1 MAVTTGKVRA
11 SYVHIFTPRVPDNG
25 GEAKYS
31 VTLLIPKSD
40 TATLNTLY
48 ADIERAKQEGA
59 QKAFNGNV
67 PPQCKIPIY
76 DGDGYRPSGE
86 AFGEECKGCMVM
98 TASAKDKPVI
108 VGLDMQEILN
118 PADVYSGCYI
128 RASVNMFAYNSNGNK
143 GIGCGLNAV
152 QKIED
157 GIPLTVRVSAEEAFG
172 GANAYSGAM
181 MPQSMYGV
189 PGQPAAAPPAYQAP
203 GYPQQPAYTVPPLG
217 APASYGAPQGV
228 PGQPGYPAPL
238 TGAGPQSMYNVPGQ
252 PVPAQPVPAQPG
264 YNAPPAYNAQMPQGT
279 YIDPGQQTDPITGKP
294 IISGG
299 IMGI

>member
-40 TATLNTLY
+40 TVTLNALY

-59 QKAFNGNV
+59 QKAFNGSV

-86 AFGEECKGCMVM
+86 VFGPECKGCMVM

-128 RASVNMFAYNSNGNK
+128 RASINMFAYNSNGNK

-157 GIPLTVRVSAEEAFG
+157 GEPLTVRVSAEEAFG
-172 GANAYSGAM
+172 GANAYSGAV
-181 MPQSMYGV
+181 MPQS
-189 PGQPAAAPPAYQAP
+189 
-203 GYPQQPAYTVPPLG
+203 L
-217 APASYGAPQGV
+217 YGA
-228 PGQPGYPAPL
+228 
-238 TGAGPQSMYNVPGQ
+238 PGQ
-252 PVPAQPVPAQPG
+252 PVPAQPTYQAPAYPQQPVYNAPTGAPAPYNAPQSVPGQPG
-264 YNAPPAYNAQMPQGT
+264 YQTQVPQSLYGAPGQPVPVQPAYQATQESYGA
-279 YIDPGQQTDPITGKP
+279 PGQQTDPITGRP
-294 IISGG
+294 ILNGG
-299 IMGI
+299 VMGI